1 MTNPWQGIKSG
12 KSKLISE
19 KVLFHDFY
27 WYVEDRN
34 NNPCLLFKIKNR
46 ATPLPQKN
54 KLPPISYIKFQ
65 MINQD
70 YSYLCVE
77 LMDKT
82 YIDLFGEFCNLLTKT
97 SLEIED
103 ESTALNVFIKKAW
116 RWQSLLSKTKEK
128 KLSEEKHKGLLG

>member
-1 MTNPWQGIKSG
+1 
-12 KSKLISE
+12 
-19 KVLFHDFY
+19 
-27 WYVEDRN
+27 
-34 NNPCLLFKIKNR
+34 
-46 ATPLPQKN
+46 
-54 KLPPISYIKFQ
+54 
-65 MINQD
+65 MITQD
-70 YSYLCVE
+70 YRYLCVE

-128 KLSEEKHKGLLG
+128 KTK